1 MQFPGWTAL
10 HHAASAG
17 HADAVNVL
25 LAFGADASAGA
36 RDGRK
41 PRDVAGNEAVR
52 AALEPGRVA
61 QIASLGP
68 ALRSPRPSTS
78 QGVAGGPRLSF
89 VQAARQSF
97 SRAVRR
103 SHVGPAAAAEAAE
116 EAAEGATKRE
126 GSQRG
131 EGSYR
136 GGGAPTP
143 RPPRRSCLAASGAL
157 QEEPVPPP
165 AAGEG
170 NGGADSPPPQLQLP
184 PKRIGKA

>member
-1 MQFPGWTAL
+1 
-10 HHAASAG
+10 
-17 HADAVNVL
+17 VNVL
-25 LAFGADASAGA
+25 LAFGADASASA

-41 PRDVAGNEAVR
+41 PRDVAGNDAVR

-61 QIASLGP
+61 QIAALGP
-68 ALRSPRPSTS
+68 ALKSPRPSATN
-78 QGVAGGPRLSF
+78 AGGPRLSF

-103 SHVGPAAAAEAAE
+103 SHVGPVAAAEAAE
-116 EAAEGATKRE
+116 AAEEGSKRG

-131 EGSYR
+131 EGSFR

-157 QEEPVPPP
+157 QEEPMPPPP
-165 AAGEG
+165 AGEG
-170 NGGADSPPPQLQLP
+170 SNRGVESPLPQLQLP
-184 PKRIGKA
+184 KFNKA